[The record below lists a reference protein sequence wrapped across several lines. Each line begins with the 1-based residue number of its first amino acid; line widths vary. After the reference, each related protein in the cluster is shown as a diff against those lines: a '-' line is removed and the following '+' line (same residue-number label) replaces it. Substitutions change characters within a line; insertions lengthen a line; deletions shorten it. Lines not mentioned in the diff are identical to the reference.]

1 MPQIL
6 SQEEVDALLRGI
18 SGGDIETEVED
29 ILDPSAV
36 TLYDLTSQDRI
47 IRGRM
52 PTLEMINE
60 KFARLLRA
68 TLSSLMR
75 KVISVNAVSVNMI
88 KFGEFLKTL
97 PVPTSI
103 HLFRMD
109 PLRGNAIF
117 IMESKIIFTLVDILF
132 GGTGKEFFKVEGREF
147 TSIENGL
154 IRKVIMNALVDLEKA
169 WKSLID
175 LTITYQRSEVN
186 PQFAQIVSLTDV
198 VVVVN
203 FEIEVEY
210 NTGIMSLCIPYSSL
224 EPIRDKLQAGF
235 QAEQMDVDKVWAE
248 RFKENLSLSRVE
260 VVIELG
266 KSFLKGRDI
275 VELKKGDVIVLDQ
288 DSSLPLFVLVEG
300 VPKFLCNPGTSK
312 GSQAVQISRII
323 EANEVIDYGTE

>member
-29 ILDPSAV
+29 ILDPTAV

-52 PTLEMINE
+52 PTLEMVNE
-60 KFARLLRA
+60 KFARLLR
-68 TLSSLMR
+68 TSLSSLMR
-75 KVISVNAVSVNMI
+75 KVISVNAVSVDMI

-103 HLFRMD
+103 HLFRME

-147 TSIENGL
+147 TSIENSL

-235 QAEQMDVDKVWAE
+235 QAEQMDIDKVWAE
-248 RFKENLSLSRVE
+248 RFKDNLSLSRVE
-260 VVIELG
+260 IVIELG

-275 VELKKGDVIVLDQ
+275 VEFKKGDVVVLDH

-300 VPKFLCNPGTSK
+300 VPKFLCKPGTFK